1 MVKSTEL
8 TTEDLFVTLILLL
21 LGCVTLCKFLFLSEP
36 RLSSSA
42 KWAGVIVTLS
52 SVRCEIALGEHLAQ
66 CLVCNKDSI
75 TISDHPVLPLFHD
88 DQNFATLETS
98 HVMFPLLGTHP
109 PELLRAICICSF
121 RAQSKCHRLDC
132 ELHTIISPALSTGPG
147 TWQIPNKYLLN
158 KKMKEGA
165 GKRER
170 VGEEERDGGRKEER
184 QGWLSQFHHQLLK
197 EKYHLPSVCLGHSLV
212 RCTQQALNPCF
223 QEDLNLCP
231 VQHIFPGHHIPTGRT
246 G

>member
-98 HVMFPLLGTHP
+98 HVMFPLLGTESKGSVP
-109 PELLRAICICSF
+109 QRYDQGF
-121 RAQSKCHRLDC
+121 RVRHFKCD
-132 ELHTIISPALSTGPG
+132 TGQG
-147 TWQIPNKYLLN
+147 TDP
-158 KKMKEGA
+158 
-165 GKRER
+165 
-170 VGEEERDGGRKEER
+170 
-184 QGWLSQFHHQLLK
+184 F
-197 EKYHLPSVCLGHSLV
+197 
-212 RCTQQALNPCF
+212 
-223 QEDLNLCP
+223 
-231 VQHIFPGHHIPTGRT
+231 
-246 G
+246 